1 MSQLLSSLLHNQAHA
16 ALDMNVL
23 PRRYRYTAKLANNS
37 PVVQGVIQSAKK
49 STWRLIR
56 SFDKLEREVW
66 GCASQTNYFA
76 LQLKKPADPVW
87 SFFAIFGDEWWDYWK
102 RTHQQGGINVFREA
116 PIYSMDYAT
125 TRKRK
130 YQGRTQFHLDT
141 TYKYGM
147 HLCTG
152 EYWGPDSCWNI
163 KTCMER
169 LDMLDKEI
177 REGLSPPAHA
187 TPTSSPA
194 VDVGVMVV
202 PGESW
207 SILAD
212 EAHGALPK
220 EVKIAYK
227 TKDGKTQY
235 TSFVPASP
243 GPGHDHPIPESATS
257 GSSGGEQG
265 IKDLE
270 TDPFSSDASQPEAH
284 ADTPV
289 GEFNDNI
296 EGAYDVGDGVTE
308 VREGGDVISICSLD

>member
-1 MSQLLSSLLHNQAHA
+1 
-16 ALDMNVL
+16 MNVL
-23 PRRYRYTAKLANNS
+23 PRRYRYTAKLANIS

-76 LQLKKPADPVW
+76 LQLNEPADSVW

-102 RTHQQGGINVFREA
+102 RTLRQGRINVFREA

-125 TRKRK
+125 TRKRE
-130 YQGRTQFHLDT
+130 YQWLHVMNNEWRWGRTQFRLDT

-152 EYWGPDSCWNI
+152 EYWGSGSYWDI
-163 KTCMER
+163 ETCMER

-194 VDVGVMVV
+194 VDLGVTVV

-207 SILAD
+207 NILAD

-220 EVKIAYK
+220 EVTITYK
-227 TKDGKTQY
+227 TKDGRT
-235 TSFVPASP
+235 
-243 GPGHDHPIPESATS
+243 
-257 GSSGGEQG
+257 
-265 IKDLE
+265 
-270 TDPFSSDASQPEAH
+270 
-284 ADTPV
+284 
-289 GEFNDNI
+289 
-296 EGAYDVGDGVTE
+296 
-308 VREGGDVISICSLD
+308 